1 MSPAECLTKIK
12 SIYSIL
18 CFLSNIKSRDLKSK
32 SPLMV
37 STLRYLSQ
45 KPRQSIVR
53 TQEHGLTK
61 SAMASEPKQP
71 ITKIFEPQGER
82 YPPWQMK
89 IVFVNTAQKEKYLM
103 VMF

>member
-1 MSPAECLTKIK
+1 
-12 SIYSIL
+12 
-18 CFLSNIKSRDLKSK
+18 
-32 SPLMV
+32 MV

-82 YPPWQMK
+82 SMANIQWYTVPYMITDIHHGK
-89 IVFVNTAQKEKYLM
+89 
-103 VMF
+103 